1 VTISQN
7 QVRWTNGVILI
18 AQSIALLKAGHRG
31 IQVAL
36 AMIQVMGN
44 TYSAKFAIY

>member
-1 VTISQN
+1 LIGFVTISQN
-7 QVRWTNGVILI
+7 QVRWTNGAISI

-36 AMIQVMGN
+36 VTTQV
-44 TYSAKFAIY
+44 IV